1 MFPLGVTRGRLQR
14 VPTNA
19 FTEQFATEDIQTM
32 KSTRRSAFL
41 GLVLSGLLLG
51 IMSACSASNPN
62 LTKAEEAMKNQNFE
76 QALANLDTAI
86 AQDSTARVRAYK
98 MRADVL
104 RQMADSTMPPEE
116 YKDLFRQARAAE
128 DSAVKYNPSARSEVE
143 GKQTLAYSQ
152 QYRKGA
158 KTFQQAQRTADSSAF
173 RRAAAHFGAASAT
186 YPDSASVILNEAYAL
201 LNMERMKQSGDMTNA
216 APRLET
222 YLEKA
227 RQPEKNAYDIL
238 SALYLQK
245 GENEKAI
252 DLLETA
258 REDLSAR
265 PAYFRLAGSRGLNYS
280 GTVEEGGNSRSVEGT
295 VPDQVMLDTEGEV
308 TGTFGKKQEKGRLQ
322 IQLYY
327 RGASVADTS
336 TTTGSVTLSENLS
349 EKAPL
354 AELEGRLLNAYNRAG
369 KTETAMAE
377 YRRQIE
383 KNPSNVTYRY
393 NYGSMLLNADRY
405 DEAIEQLGK
414 AVELDPGNVK
424 AQYNLGAA
432 YTNKARVIQD
442 SLRTVEDSIAA
453 IRDAAVEE
461 NRAPTD
467 EEEEIVTELDRKSK
481 ILAQKQRNIY
491 KRAIPSLERAR
502 QQSNSEA
509 SVRKDACRA
518 LVTAYVQ
525 TNQVEKAR
533 EYEDCAGMNIDQ
545 GNQGGN

>member
-1 MFPLGVTRGRLQR
+1 MT
-14 VPTNA
+14 PT
-19 FTEQFATEDIQTM
+19 Q
-32 KSTRRSAFL
+32 RSAFF
-41 GLVLSGLLLG
+41 GLVLGGLLLG
-51 IMSACSASNPN
+51 IMSACSVGNTN
-62 LTKAEEAMKNQNFE
+62 LSTAKEAMGNQNYE
-76 QALANLDTAI
+76 QALANIDTAI
-86 AQDSTARVRAYK
+86 AQDSMARVKAYK

-104 RQMADSTMPPEE
+104 RQMADSTMAPDA

-128 DSAVKYNPSARSEVE
+128 DSAVKYDPGVRSDVE
-143 GKQTLAYSQ
+143 GKQTLTYSQ
-152 QYRKGA
+152 QYQKGA
-158 KTFQQAQRTADSSAF
+158 KTFRKAQRTADSSTF
-173 RRAAAHFGAASAT
+173 RRAAAYFGAASAT
-186 YPDSASVILNEAYAL
+186 YPDSASVILNEAYAV
-201 LNMERMKQSGDMTNA
+201 LNTERMKQSGDMTNA
-216 APRLET
+216 APTLEK

-227 RQPEKNAYDIL
+227 NQPDKNAYDIL

-265 PAYFRLAGSRGLNYS
+265 PASFRLAGSQGLNYS
-280 GTVEEGGNSRSVEGT
+280 GTVEGDGGSRSVEGT
-295 VPDQVMLDTEGEV
+295 VPDRVMLNTEGQV
-308 TGTFGKKQEKGRLQ
+308 SGTFEKKQEKGELQ
-322 IQLYY
+322 VQLYY
-327 RGASVADTS
+327 KGASVADTS

-377 YRRQIE
+377 YRQQIE

-405 DEAIEQLGK
+405 DEAIEQLEK
-414 AVELDPGNVK
+414 AVELEPGNVK

-432 YTNKARVIQD
+432 YSNKARLIQD
-442 SLRTVEDSIAA
+442 SLRTVEDSIAT

-461 NRAPTD
+461 NRGPTD
-467 EEEEIVTELDRKSK
+467 EEEKIVNELDRKTK

-491 KRAIPSLERAR
+491 KKAVAPLERAR
-502 QQSNSEA
+502 QQANPDA

-525 TNQVEKAR
+525 TNRVDKAR
-533 EYEDCAGMNIDQ
+533 EYEECSGMNLDQ
-545 GNQGGN
+545 ESQGGN